1 MMMTKKMTMDFP
13 STLEQDLPS
22 KERSQRPTADG
33 GWKKTVQLPRDQ
45 WKLAKKPGRS
55 KLKKSA
61 T

>member
-1 MMMTKKMTMDFP
+1 MTKKMTMDFP
-13 STLEQDLPS
+13 STSEQDLPL
-22 KERSQRPTADG
+22 KEFSQRLTADG

-45 WKLAKKPGRS
+45 WKLAKKPRKS